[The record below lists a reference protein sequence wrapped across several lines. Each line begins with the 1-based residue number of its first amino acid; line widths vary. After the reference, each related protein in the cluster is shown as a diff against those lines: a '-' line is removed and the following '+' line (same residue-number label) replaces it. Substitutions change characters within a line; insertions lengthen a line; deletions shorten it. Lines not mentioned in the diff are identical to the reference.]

1 MKIQVE
7 PGKYVVAVSGGVDSV
22 VLLDLLRMYP
32 GAQVVVAHYDH
43 GIRDDSHL
51 DRAHV
56 QALARRYQLPF
67 VYDKGRLG
75 PGASEAE
82 AREARYGF
90 LRTVQRVSDSDAI
103 VTAHHQDDVLET
115 AIINLLRG
123 TGRKGLSSLTN
134 GEGIIRPLL
143 DVPKSEIIDYAKRH
157 GLEWREDSTNLS
169 TDILRNRVRHE
180 LLPGWSAHDKQRLL
194 DISNNM
200 RNLNQEIDKTITDV
214 TPPLKGLSF
223 EGAPDLDREWFILL
237 PHAVSREVMASWLRG
252 RQIRDFDRHTLERL
266 TVAGKTAE
274 PGKAIDIVRG
284 HSMHVGKQHLALRY
298 PER

>member
-1 MKIQVE
+1 MKVVVE

-32 GAQVVVAHYDH
+32 GVKLVVAHFDH

-56 QALARRYQLPF
+56 EALARRYRVPF
-67 VYDKGRLG
+67 TYDKGRLG
-75 PGASEAE
+75 PGVGEAE
-82 AREARYGF
+82 AREARYAF
-90 LRTVQRVSDSDAI
+90 LRKVQAASAADAI

-123 TGRKGLSSLTN
+123 TGRKGLSSLTH

-157 GLEWREDSTNLS
+157 GLKWREDSTNLS
-169 TDILRNRVRHE
+169 TDILRNRIRHE
-180 LLPGWSAHDKQRLL
+180 MLPNWSHHDKQRLL
-194 DISNNM
+194 DVTRRM
-200 RNLNQEIDKTITDV
+200 RDLNHEIDRTITDII
-214 TPPLKGLSF
+214 PPLGGLSSQD
-223 EGAPDLDREWFILL
+223 GLDREWFILL
-237 PHAVSREVMASWLRG
+237 PHNVSREVMAGWLRG
-252 RQIRDFDRHTLERL
+252 RQIRDFDSHTLERL

-274 PGKAIDIVRG
+274 IGKSIDIVRG
-284 HSMHVGKQHLALRY
+284 HRMHVGKHELALKTR
-298 PER
+298 ER

>member
-1 MKIQVE
+1 MKMVVD

-32 GAQVVVAHYDH
+32 DVKLVVAHYDH
-43 GIRDDSHL
+43 GIRDNSHL
-51 DRAHV
+51 DKAYV
-56 QALARRYQLPF
+56 EGLARRYRVPF
-67 VYDKGRLG
+67 AYDKGRLG

-82 AREARYGF
+82 AREARYAF
-90 LRTVQRVSDSDAI
+90 LRKVQAASGADAI

-123 TGRKGLSSLTN
+123 TGRKGLSSLTH

-157 GLEWREDSTNLS
+157 KLQWREDSTNLS
-169 TDILRNRVRHE
+169 TDILRNRIRHE
-180 LLPGWSAHDKQRLL
+180 MLPTWSHHDKRRLL
-194 DISNNM
+194 EVTRRMRDI
-200 RNLNQEIDKTITDV
+200 NQEIDQTITDV
-214 TPPLKGLSF
+214 LSPF
-223 EGAPDLDREWFILL
+223 RGPSSEAHIDREWFILL
-237 PHAVSREVMASWLRG
+237 PHNISREIMASWLRG
-252 RQIRDFDRHTLERL
+252 RQIRDFDSHTLERL

-274 PGKAIDIVRG
+274 PGKAIDVVRG
-284 HSMHVGKQHLALRY
+284 HRMRVGKDKLALEH